1 MFRFVMC
8 GVVVA
13 SFELSGSALLAQTA
27 SGVASVEATSAA
39 RSSPTSASTT
49 GARNRVPATA
59 PTKATALRWRP
70 IAPMGVPSAHWY
82 RPVLSPVVRPFRAP
96 ASPYGPGHRGVDFRA
111 VGGTAVRAAGPGRV
125 IFAGR
130 VAGVL
135 HVVVE
140 HPNGRWRSGYS
151 FLDTVTVHVGEWVRG
166 GHVIATAGSDNSHHR
181 GGVLHFS
188 LRIDGEYVDPLR
200 LWSPPDLAEV
210 VRLDR
215 FDR

>member
-1 MFRFVMC
+1 M
-8 GVVVA
+8 
-13 SFELSGSALLAQTA
+13 
-27 SGVASVEATSAA
+27 
-39 RSSPTSASTT
+39 
-49 GARNRVPATA
+49 
-59 PTKATALRWRP
+59 
-70 IAPMGVPSAHWY
+70 
-82 RPVLSPVVRPFRAP
+82 
-96 ASPYGPGHRGVDFRA
+96 
-111 VGGTAVRAAGPGRV
+111 RAAGPGRV

-166 GHVIATAGSDNSHHR
+166 GHVIATAGSDHSHHR
-181 GGVLHFS
+181 GGVLQFS
-188 LRIDGEYVDPLR
+188 LRIDCEYVDPLR